1 MIKVCTMGNL
11 RVLNTMVQS
20 RSAETKVYLLLCT
33 LYVGAELPE
42 QGDKCFAWP
51 ELEAQGL

>member
-1 MIKVCTMGNL
+1 MGNL